1 MEAIWKAAQRERG
14 ISIMKLSIIVPV
26 YNLENYVSGTLDSLL
41 SIRFSYDYE
50 IIVVND
56 GSTDGTEAI
65 VAGYQEKTEKIRL
78 FTIENGGV
86 SHARNVGIRHAQGQY
101 ITFMDGD
108 DTVDPDF
115 YEKAV
120 SELDAGGYDFVQG
133 NFRVVN
139 GERVH
144 DRVFVDRDTE
154 LLDRKQMLEQFLVP
168 GRLRIHNNVW
178 GKVFREDVARKVT
191 FDTSVYYGEDRKYVF
206 DVLCG
211 CDRIKLLKD
220 MSVNYIQRSDSIV
233 HTLNAGKISNKMKV
247 VEHMLEK
254 NPYPELILPLEERRL
269 LELQEYYFFLCQ
281 EKNPQAKEVRR
292 EILNCPIRQLWPR
305 LAPNVRRRLLLYR
318 FAGNLHGWYLSNK
331 PKGKGNVL

>member
-144 DRVFVDRDTE
+144 DKVFVDRDTE

-168 GRLRIHNNVW
+168 GRSAIHRNVW
-178 GKVFREDVARKVT
+178 GKVFRQDVARKVT
-191 FDTSVYYGEDRKYVF
+191 FDTSVYHGEDRKYVF

-220 MSVNYIQRSDSIV
+220 MSCNYIQRDSSV
-233 HTLNAGKISNKMKV
+233 CHTLTYDGERQLYEVMTYYVQKI
-247 VEHMLEK
+247 
-254 NPYPELILPLEERRL
+254 PYPELIPIFDTERVNWL
-269 LELQEYYFFLCQ
+269 LGQYYA
-281 EKNPQAKEVRR
+281 AKKAGHPRAAGLRR
-292 EILNCPIRQLWPR
+292 ELRALPCRKMWPYMNR
-305 LAPNVRRRLLLYR
+305 TMRKRVLLHMFAAPLYDLYIVHLKKETD
-318 FAGNLHGWYLSNK
+318 A
-331 PKGKGNVL
+331 